1 ISRSRATRPL
11 IKYSLC
17 PERYSR
23 RLTTTS
29 PGFIAKTGFSAAF
42 FRRFPLP
49 NSRSAAPSS
58 PSAPRSCRGAAC
70 CAPAWLDSSS
80 WSSAP
85 TSPPAPSTTAISC
98 RLFSVPSVL
107 PASVNSVL
115 IPGIS
120 PALSSTN
127 RAASA
132 SSASSIVSVTSAN
145 PIGGRFVVPLKMQ
158 SAMRSARSDLWL
170 CSPSTQE
177 IASTTFDFPH
187 PFGPTMHVV
196 PVPLNV
202 TTVRSQNDLN
212 PVISTFRS
220 LSKVSPLVPHRT
232 LISDWHATTTRATI
246 LSRPLVGG
254 ATPLRNKH
262 HGPLVQ
268 RETKLYLQ
276 GRSYRRRQSDRDAVA
291 RQNVWQVLDQSP
303 AAWRVNGG
311 TGKNTST
318 KLSRCKAL
326 RNR

>member
-1 ISRSRATRPL
+1 
-11 IKYSLC
+11 
-17 PERYSR
+17 
-23 RLTTTS
+23 
-29 PGFIAKTGFSAAF
+29 
-42 FRRFPLP
+42 
-49 NSRSAAPSS
+49 
-58 PSAPRSCRGAAC
+58 
-70 CAPAWLDSSS
+70 
-80 WSSAP
+80 
-85 TSPPAPSTTAISC
+85 
-98 RLFSVPSVL
+98 
-107 PASVNSVL
+107 
-115 IPGIS
+115 
-120 PALSSTN
+120 
-127 RAASA
+127 
-132 SSASSIVSVTSAN
+132 
-145 PIGGRFVVPLKMQ
+145 
-158 SAMRSARSDLWL
+158 
-170 CSPSTQE
+170 
-177 IASTTFDFPH
+177 
-187 PFGPTMHVV
+187 MHVV

-311 TGKNTST
+311 TGKNTNT
-318 KLSRCKAL
+318 KPSRCKAL
-326 RNR
+326 RNALWSTCSKPQRSR

>member
-1 ISRSRATRPL
+1 ISRSRAIRPL

-17 PERYSR
+17 PDRYSR
-23 RLTTTS
+23 RLITTS

-42 FRRFPLP
+42 FRRLPLT
-49 NSRSAAPSS
+49 NSDSVTASSPETAASATTGAGSCAPSLAAS
-58 PSAPRSCRGAAC
+58 IASSFVSVPSAPSVV
-70 CAPAWLDSSS
+70 
-80 WSSAP
+80 
-85 TSPPAPSTTAISC
+85 TSV
-98 RLFSVPSVL
+98 F
-107 PASVNSVL
+107 
-115 IPGIS
+115 S

-132 SSASSIVSVTSAN
+132 SSGSSIVIVTSAN

-187 PFGPTMHVV
+187 PFGPTMQVV
-196 PVPLNV
+196 PVPRNV

-220 LSKVSPLVPHRT
+220 LSKESPLVPHRT
-232 LISDWHATTTRATI
+232 PNLRLARRHNSRNNSFPSNGAGRNSAAQQAPQTARAT
-246 LSRPLVGG
+246 
-254 ATPLRNKH
+254 RN
-262 HGPLVQ
+262 
-268 RETKLYLQ
+268 ELYLQ

>member
-1 ISRSRATRPL
+1 MNISWISRNRATRPL

-17 PERYSR
+17 PDRYSL

-29 PGFIAKTGFSAAF
+29 PGFIATGFSAAF
-42 FRRFPLP
+42 FFRFPLP
-49 NSRSAAPSS
+49 NSGSAAASS
-58 PSAPRSCRGAAC
+58 AGGAAFDSGGVPSC
-70 CAPAWLDSSS
+70 IPTTPASITSS
-80 WSSAP
+80 
-85 TSPPAPSTTAISC
+85 
-98 RLFSVPSVL
+98 LFSVPPVP

-115 IPGIS
+115 GNCVS
-120 PALSSTN
+120 SALSSTN

-132 SSASSIVSVTSAN
+132 SSGSSIVSVTSAN

-187 PFGPTMHVV
+187 PFGPTMQVV

-220 LSKVSPLVPHRT
+220 LSKVSPFFLIAR
-232 LISDWHATTTRATI
+232 LISDWHATTTRTTI

-254 ATPLRNKH
+254 ATPLRNNH

-318 KLSRCKAL
+318 KPSRCKAL